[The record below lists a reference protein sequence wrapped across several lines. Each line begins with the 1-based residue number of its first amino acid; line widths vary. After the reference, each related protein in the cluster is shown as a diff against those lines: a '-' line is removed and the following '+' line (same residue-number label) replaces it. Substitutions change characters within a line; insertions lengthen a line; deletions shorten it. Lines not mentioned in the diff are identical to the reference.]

1 MFQNRLDILV
11 ILLVFAVSRIL
22 YYAVGVRFDTSSLP
36 YFYQF
41 LDVVWLK
48 DDLLRSLWHLHSQP
62 PLYNLMLGIGLKLFP
77 DSPGPFWWGCSI
89 AMGAAMSLMMQRSM
103 VYLGVGRWLATV
115 IALIYVVSPHTILYE
130 NWLFYTY
137 PVTFLLIA
145 SVYFLARFL
154 SRFTRTSGFLFF
166 LTCCALILTRSA
178 FHPLWLIASAFI
190 LLEWFPRKSKS
201 IGIVF
206 LIPFLLAVGW
216 YGKNAVMFGK
226 FSGSTWLG
234 MSLAKGTIFRL
245 PDEEREKWIEE
256 GALSD
261 ISEIYPFG
269 PIVVY
274 EGIVPEHDPT
284 GVPALDEPWKSNHKV
299 NFNHLSFIEISDRY
313 LEDSLKTIR
322 RDPVGYGE
330 TLVRAF
336 LLFFRP
342 PSEMSFLDGN
352 REKIETWNAFFTRWV
367 TLQILPFEKA
377 TKLDREGGFPISFLV
392 CCYFWM
398 ILFPLTLLY
407 ALRKAL
413 SYWGGNE
420 T

>member
-1 MFQNRLDILV
+1 M
-11 ILLVFAVSRIL
+11 
-22 YYAVGVRFDTSSLP
+22 
-36 YFYQF
+36 
-41 LDVVWLK
+41 
-48 DDLLRSLWHLHSQP
+48 
-62 PLYNLMLGIGLKLFP
+62 
-77 DSPGPFWWGCSI
+77 
-89 AMGAAMSLMMQRSM
+89 
-103 VYLGVGRWLATV
+103 
-115 IALIYVVSPHTILYE
+115 
-130 NWLFYTY
+130 
-137 PVTFLLIA
+137 
-145 SVYFLARFL
+145 
-154 SRFTRTSGFLFF
+154 
-166 LTCCALILTRSA
+166 
-178 FHPLWLIASAFI
+178 
-190 LLEWFPRKSKS
+190 
-201 IGIVF
+201 
-206 LIPFLLAVGW
+206 
-216 YGKNAVMFGK
+216 
-226 FSGSTWLG
+226 
-234 MSLAKGTIFRL
+234 
-245 PDEEREKWIEE
+245 
-256 GALSD
+256 
-261 ISEIYPFG
+261 
-269 PIVVY
+269 
-274 EGIVPEHDPT
+274 
-284 GVPALDEPWKSNHKV
+284 

-420 T
+420 TERRKGVLLCFLVFNILYISLIGNALEYGENNRFGFLVQPLVLILFGFLLSEWLARKDSQSKPITRDPE